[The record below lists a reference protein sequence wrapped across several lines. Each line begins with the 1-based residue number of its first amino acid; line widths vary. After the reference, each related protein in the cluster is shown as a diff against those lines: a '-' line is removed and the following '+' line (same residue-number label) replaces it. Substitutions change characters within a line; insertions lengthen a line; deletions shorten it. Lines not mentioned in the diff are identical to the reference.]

1 MPLYNYDCLECDS
14 SFELR
19 HSYKE
24 KNVECIVCK
33 SKNIKKN
40 LSQRSQVT
48 KKISFVDKKLGSEVE
63 NAIQEGR
70 QDLNKQ
76 KSKIKNRTYIKK

>member
-1 MPLYNYDCLECDS
+1 MPLYNYDCLECKS
-14 SFELR
+14 NFELR

-24 KNVECIVCK
+24 TDIQCVICK

-48 KKISFVDKKLGSEVE
+48 KKVSFVQNKLGSEVE
-63 NAIQEGR
+63 KAIEEGR
-70 QDLNKQ
+70 QDLDRQ
-76 KSKIKNRTYIKK
+76 KSNIKNRTYTKK